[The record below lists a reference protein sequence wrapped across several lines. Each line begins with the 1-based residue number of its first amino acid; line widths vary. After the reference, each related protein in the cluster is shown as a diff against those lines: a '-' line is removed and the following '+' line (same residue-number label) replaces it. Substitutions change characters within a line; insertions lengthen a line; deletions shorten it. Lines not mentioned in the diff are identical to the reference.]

1 MIISCLELQ
10 ITFVLEDQYAHK
22 STVEPDLRLED
33 NRINFSPDIQRICDA
48 SASFSLSVISIR
60 LTRFVTVDYFCE
72 FPTSKADRVV
82 ITFPVV

>member
-1 MIISCLELQ
+1 MLMFMIILCLELE
-10 ITFVLEDQYAHK
+10 ITFVLEAQYALK

-33 NRINFSPDIQRICDA
+33 NRNNFSRICDV
-48 SASFSLSVISIR
+48 SASFSLSVICIR
-60 LTRFVTVDYFCE
+60 LTRFVTVDYFCK